1 MVTRKGRYSENG
13 KGLSML
19 LELRVFKTKKKK
31 KSSPREPLHINVH
44 AIHTA
49 TLYFYTVTMV
59 NFIDLVARGYMHGY
73 GPRQSSTV
81 DRAAAQG

>member
-1 MVTRKGRYSENG
+1 
-13 KGLSML
+13 ML
-19 LELRVFKTKKKK
+19 MELRLFKKKK
-31 KSSPREPLHINVH
+31 KSSPRELLHINMH

-59 NFIDLVARGYMHGY
+59 NFIDLLARGHVHGY

>member
-1 MVTRKGRYSENG
+1 MVPRKGRYSENG

-19 LELRVFKTKKKK
+19 LELRVFKEKK
-31 KSSPREPLHINVH
+31 KSSPREPLHNNVH

-49 TLYFYTVTMV
+49 TLCFYTVTMV
-59 NFIDLVARGYMHGY
+59 NFIDLVARGYVHGY
-73 GPRQSSTV
+73 GPRQSNTV